1 MYFESLS
8 FPKMLLVNLAKE
20 MAIRLLPSGAVG
32 AKNYKKKG
40 TAETFFSWRSLF

>member
-20 MAIRLLPSGAVG
+20 MAVRLSPSGAVG
-32 AKNYKKKG
+32 AEKLQEK
-40 TAETFFSWRSLF
+40 A